1 MNQQD
6 ERPARLAPN
15 LPHLGYY
22 GLSQSQQPESIIL
35 YLPSEMVASAQSSSW
50 PGERDPSHQDVASAS
65 ERPDPTLLSDF
76 KRTLLAS
83 SDAIG
88 TEKLF
93 HMDFRNPIYETPT
106 KKYTYPVALLSR
118 FPRLP
123 ADDRLAHLSRA
134 FYNGCLGHV
143 FFGQLPMPTAVWELL
158 APPLRFAIACLG
170 SVCSRGDAE
179 EGRSIYQAGASLWP
193 VMVEVDNGL
202 ARSIEMLLAAA
213 LIIPYGVLAAEEP
226 LQRRSALIIS
236 SSLTIARRM
245 QLHNPGRLD
254 PGIQQR
260 ISSYSPMLWS
270 IWLWDVLQAVH
281 SNMSLNFSPDEI
293 STNMPSSNI
302 PFQDIYRSLLQ
313 NSSAEVQTLLSTTG
327 ASSRE
332 QAILL
337 LLAILS
343 DSITLHRTLGSAANV
358 INSVQMTSYKHNPF
372 VPYSAHAELERMQN
386 RLSKALDQWYISFSG
401 SMSPDVIALFHYCR
415 LYLSCPEIP
424 SLSRLAQYGTPSNQT
439 PTQAGV
445 TAATNTINI
454 SSQSLDHAW
463 ALLDVA
469 ATCPKS
475 EGILCQ
481 AWMPIVVFHA
491 ALVVWAKVSFS
502 TGGDRDT
509 YGSRRVLLA
518 FKMELETMQWPCCT
532 KMAVTLQRLMST

>member
-1 MNQQD
+1 MN
-6 ERPARLAPN
+6 
-15 LPHLGYY
+15 
-22 GLSQSQQPESIIL
+22 
-35 YLPSEMVASAQSSSW
+35 YLSAQSSSW

-76 KRTLLAS
+76 KRALLAS

-93 HMDFRNPIYETPT
+93 HMDLRNHIYTPT

-123 ADDRLAHLSRA
+123 ADDRLSHLSRA
-134 FYNGCLGHV
+134 FYNGCLDHV
-143 FFGQLPMPTAVWELL
+143 FFRQLPVSAVAREPL

-170 SVCSRGDAE
+170 SVCSGGDAE

-213 LIIPYGVLAAEEP
+213 LLIPYGVLAAEEP

-260 ISSYSPMLWS
+260 ILSYSPMLWLL
-270 IWLWDVLQAVH
+270 WLWDVLQAVH
-281 SNMSLNFSPDEI
+281 SNLSLNFSPDEI

-302 PFQDIYRSLLQ
+302 PFQDVYRNLLQ
-313 NSSAEVQTLLSTTG
+313 GPSVEGQTLLSTMG

-343 DSITLHRTLGSAANV
+343 DSITLRRTLGSAANV
-358 INSVQMTSYKHNPF
+358 INSVQITSYKHNPF
-372 VPYSAHAELERMQN
+372 VPLSAHTELERMQS
-386 RLSKALDQWYISFSG
+386 RLSKALDQWYINFSG
-401 SMSPDVIALFHYCR
+401 SMSPDVIAFFHYCR
-415 LYLSCPEIP
+415 LYLSCPEIS
-424 SLSRLAQYGTPSNQT
+424 SLSRLAQYDISSNQH
-439 PTQAGV
+439 QILASAA
-445 TAATNTINI
+445 AATNTIDI

-463 ALLDVA
+463 ALLDVVA
-469 ATCPKS
+469 ACQKS
-475 EGILCQ
+475 DGILCQ
-481 AWMPIVVFHA
+481 AWMPIIVFHA

-518 FKMELETMQWPCCT
+518 FKMELETMHWPCCT
-532 KMAVTLQRLMST
+532 KMAMTLQRLMSA